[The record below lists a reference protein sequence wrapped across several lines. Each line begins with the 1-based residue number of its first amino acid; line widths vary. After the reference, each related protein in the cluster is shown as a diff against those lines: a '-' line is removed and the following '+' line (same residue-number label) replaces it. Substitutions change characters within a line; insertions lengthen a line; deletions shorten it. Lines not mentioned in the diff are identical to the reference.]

1 MVKGIGIDL
10 VDKLRFDKLVKI
22 YGNKIA
28 IKILSTYEYREY
40 EETKCKS
47 SYLSKKF
54 AEKEALSK
62 ALGYGLY
69 RNGVFPKSI
78 SIKHTQHGKP
88 FFEFSDLLLNLVEK
102 KYTNIQLSISDTH
115 SQSIAFV
122 VVELWAILRIILAI
136 HH

>member
-1 MVKGIGIDL
+1 MIKGIGIDL
-10 VDKLRFDKLVKI
+10 VNKLRFDKLIKK

-28 IKILSTYEYREY
+28 IKILSTDEYYEF
-40 EETKCKS
+40 EESKCKS

-54 AEKEALSK
+54 AAKEALSK

-88 FFEFSDLLLNLVEK
+88 FFEFSGSLLNLVEK
-102 KYTNIQLSISDTH
+102 KYSNIQLSISDTC

-122 VVELWAILRIILAI
+122 VVEL
-136 HH
+136 

>member
-10 VDKLRFDKLVKI
+10 VDKLRFDKLIKK
-22 YGNKIA
+22 YGNRIA
-28 IKILSTYEYREY
+28 IKILSTDEYHEY
-40 EETKCKS
+40 EESKCKS

-54 AEKEALSK
+54 AAKEALSK

-88 FFEFSDLLLNLVEK
+88 FFKFSDSLLNLIEK
-102 KYTNIQLSISDTH
+102 KYTNIELSISDTY

-122 VVELWAILRIILAI
+122 VVES
-136 HH
+136 

>member
-1 MVKGIGIDL
+1 MIKGIGIDL
-10 VDKLRFDKLVKI
+10 VNKLRFDKLIKK

-28 IKILSTYEYREY
+28 IKILSTDEYYEF
-40 EETKCKS
+40 EESKCKS
-47 SYLSKKF
+47 SYLSKKV
-54 AEKEALSK
+54 AAKEALST

-88 FFEFSDLLLNLVEK
+88 FFEFSDSLRNLIEK
-102 KYTNIQLSISDTH
+102 KYSNIQLSISDTR

-122 VVELWAILRIILAI
+122 VVEL
-136 HH
+136 

>member
-54 AEKEALSK
+54 AAKEALSK
-62 ALGYGLY
+62 ALGFGLY
-69 RNGVFPKSI
+69 RNGVFLKSI

-88 FFEFSDLLLNLVEK
+88 FFEFSDSLLNLVEK
-102 KYTNIQLSISDTH
+102 KYTNIQLSISDTN

-122 VVELWAILRIILAI
+122 VVES
-136 HH
+136 

>member
-1 MVKGIGIDL
+1 MIKGIGIDL
-10 VDKLRFDKLVKI
+10 VNKLRFDKLIKK

-28 IKILSTYEYREY
+28 IKILSTDEYYEF
-40 EETKCKS
+40 EESKCKS

-54 AEKEALSK
+54 AAKEALSK

-122 VVELWAILRIILAI
+122 VVEL
-136 HH
+136 

>member
-10 VDKLRFDKLVKI
+10 IDKLRFDKLIEK

-28 IKILSTYEYREY
+28 TKILSTHEYHEY
-40 EETKCKS
+40 KESKCKS

-54 AEKEALSK
+54 AAKEALSK

-78 SIKHTQHGKP
+78 SVKHTQYGKP
-88 FFEFSDLLLNLVEK
+88 FFEFSDSLLNLVQK
-102 KYTNIQLSISDTH
+102 KYTNIELSISDTC

-122 VVELWAILRIILAI
+122 VIES
-136 HH
+136 

>member
-10 VDKLRFDKLVKI
+10 VDKLRFDKLIKK

-28 IKILSTYEYREY
+28 IKILSAYEYCEY
-40 EETKCKS
+40 EESKCKS

-54 AEKEALSK
+54 AAKEALSK

-88 FFEFSDLLLNLVEK
+88 FFEFSDSLLNFIEK
-102 KYTNIQLSISDTH
+102 KYTNIELSISDTY

-122 VVELWAILRIILAI
+122 VVES
-136 HH
+136 

>member
-54 AEKEALSK
+54 AAKEALSK

-69 RNGVFPKSI
+69 RNGVYPKSI
-78 SIKHTQHGKP
+78 SVKHTQYGKP
-88 FFEFSDLLLNLVEK
+88 FFEFSDSLLNLVDK
-102 KYTNIQLSISDTH
+102 SYTNIELSISDTC

-122 VVELWAILRIILAI
+122 VIES
-136 HH
+136 